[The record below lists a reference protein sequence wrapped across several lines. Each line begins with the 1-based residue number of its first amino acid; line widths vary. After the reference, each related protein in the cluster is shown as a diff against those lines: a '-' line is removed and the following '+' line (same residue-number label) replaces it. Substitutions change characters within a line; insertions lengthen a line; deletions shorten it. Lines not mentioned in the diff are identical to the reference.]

1 MVKVH
6 FSFPFI
12 FHLPRYAHES
22 QRVVVIQLSLSLI
35 PPGGDEAGG
44 GNKAHSVGELVQKEE
59 LKRRIAHMKHF
70 FFTYLY

>member
-6 FSFPFI
+6 FSPHFL

-22 QRVVVIQLSLSLI
+22 QRVIVVQLSLSLI

-44 GNKAHSVGELVQKEE
+44 GHKADSVGELVQKEE
-59 LKRRIAHMKHF
+59 LKRRITHMKHF
-70 FFTYLY
+70 LAY